1 MNRPLRAAA
10 AAELLSLVILLV
22 NLATAHLRPIT
33 SLCGPIHGCAY
44 LFVIVL
50 TLSNPA
56 ADRTAKLLAWLPG
69 LGGVLVARRLS
80 AALSAARR

>member
-1 MNRPLRAAA
+1 MRRSLRIAAA
-10 AAELLSLVILLV
+10 VELLSLVILLV

-44 LFVIVL
+44 LFVIIL
-50 TLSNPA
+50 TASHPV

-69 LGGVLVARRLS
+69 LGGVLVARRVS
-80 AALSAARR
+80 TVRTG